1 MKTIMKRNTSIKL
14 ENVKSRNLLAL
25 FLILLLFSMSCKPEQ
40 TDDDLV
46 DTENPTI
53 EILLPEEGAV
63 YSTNLGR
70 PELSE
75 SILVNAIIND
85 NEIITRV
92 TVNVEHAVTEDLTY
106 LDIKTVVN
114 PRGESYEFSD
124 ELTEYAGKPNAKIL
138 AGQYIVTFV
147 AIDNNGNSGRVS
159 RTITYSDPETD
170 TDIDTGVGTDN

>member
-25 FLILLLFSMSCKPEQ
+25 FLILLLFSTSCKPEQ

-75 SILVNAIIND
+75 SILVSAIMND

-92 TVNVEHAVTEDLTY
+92 TVNVEHAVTE
-106 LDIKTVVN
+106 
-114 PRGESYEFSD
+114 
-124 ELTEYAGKPNAKIL
+124 
-138 AGQYIVTFV
+138 
-147 AIDNNGNSGRVS
+147 AIFISLS
-159 RTITYSDPETD
+159 LC
-170 TDIDTGVGTDN
+170 